1 MVLRIVKRIKIG
13 SCIVSLLLMLY
24 LINVSAVFAQT
35 SVVKATTPEVN
46 FTNFNTEQGL
56 ALSSI
61 SCGIIDQRGNLWFG
75 TFGGGVSRFDGK
87 QFTTFTTANGLANNT
102 IWSAFEDSKGNL
114 WFGSDGGGVSK
125 FDGNKF
131 VSYSTKEGLAQ
142 NTVISIFEDSKSNIW
157 LGTKNAG
164 VSKFDGKKFTNY
176 DVSSDIAF
184 NSVSSIL
191 EDKQGNIWLGSG
203 GSGLIRFNGKS
214 FESYTTVDGLSS
226 NHITAMV
233 KNKQGDFWIATEAG
247 ITFFDG
253 KNFKAITTQNGLPN
267 NNISTIIIDK
277 TENIW
282 LGTKHQGIIK
292 MNVEDYLS
300 AEAEGDFTECFT
312 NFTVEQGLSHNRI
325 FSITEDANANLWI
338 GTYGGG
344 VSRYNGDA
352 FFVYTTNQGLAQNR
366 VWSTIEDKEGN
377 IWFGTNDKGV
387 CKFDGTNF
395 TTYTTKDGLAKN
407 TVWAI
412 HQDKTGNIWF
422 GTEGGGVSK
431 FDGKKFINY
440 TSKQGLIHDDIRSIT
455 QDAEGNMWFGSNG
468 SGVSKFNGETFQ
480 NFTTANG
487 LVHNNVRNIL
497 LDKKGNIWLGTN
509 GGGVSVF
516 DGKKFTNYSTK
527 EGLSHNSIKCMLED
541 AASNIWLGTSG
552 GGAVRFDGTDF
563 LIINTLNGL
572 ADDVVYDMVEDEN
585 GIIWFG
591 TNLGFC
597 GLKVTIDNKQLA
609 PGKAKL
615 SNKAFKNAEFIWE
628 KYNNKTGFPI
638 KDLNTNSMCYTT
650 VGLPKS
656 KENTK
661 GIIWGACGDDKIVRF
676 NPAAI
681 NRDKRLPKLFIQKV
695 KVNEENISWNSLKN
709 HNDSLITLN
718 EEALTYGNRLEEEV
732 KSTLFKNYED
742 ISFSEVRSWYQIP
755 ENLVLPSDLNN
766 ISFEFLAIE
775 TERNFLVKYQ
785 YALVEYASTI
795 DLESVEW
802 SPLSSKTLANYNN
815 LWEGKYTFLV
825 KAIMPEGKRT
835 PIQTYHFKVFPPWW
849 RMWWMYVFYG
859 LTFIGIMILI
869 VWWNGRR
876 LAARAREL
884 TIEVQKATKEIS
896 EQKQIVEDKHK
907 EITDSIH
914 YAKRIQQSILPTDEM
929 INKTLKDNFL
939 LYLPKDVVSGD
950 FYWLEKAPLNLPKGE
965 EFSSPK
971 VESEGAFIAVADC
984 TGHGV
989 PGAMVSVVC
998 SNALSKALLEEGIT
1012 DTGKLLTRVR
1022 EIVIERFAKS
1032 GGVRDGMDIALCSLR
1047 FDVQGLM
1054 LTESE
1059 TVALLQYSGANRP
1072 LLIVRKGELI
1082 KIKPDKQPIGKF
1094 FEDRPFTT
1102 HEIPLQKND
1111 MVYLF
1116 SDGYAD
1122 QFGGKSGKK
1131 FMTKQLY
1138 NLLLNI
1144 AEKPMKEQKEILH
1157 QTLIAWQGNYIQVDD
1172 ICVFGVRI

>member
-1 MVLRIVKRIKIG
+1 MVLNIVKRIKVV
-13 SCIVSLLLMLY
+13 SCVTSLLLVFY
-24 LINVSAVFAQT
+24 LTNISVVFAQT

-131 VSYSTKEGLAQ
+131 VSYTTKNGLAQ
-142 NTVISIFEDSKSNIW
+142 NTILTIFEDRKGNIW
-157 LGTKNAG
+157 LGTREAG
-164 VSKFDGKKFTNY
+164 VSKFDGEKFTNY
-176 DVSSDIAF
+176 DVSSETAQ
-184 NSVSSIL
+184 NSVWSIL
-191 EDKQGNIWLGSG
+191 EDKQGNIWFGTG
-203 GSGLIRFNGKS
+203 GAGLVRFNGKS

-226 NHITAMV
+226 NHITAMA
-233 KNKQGDFWIATEAG
+233 KNTQGDFWIATEAG

-253 KNFKAITTQNGLPN
+253 KSFKAITTQNGLPN

-277 TENIW
+277 SENIW

-292 MNVEDYLS
+292 MNIDCFLTSKEDFS
-300 AEAEGDFTECFT
+300 ECFT

-352 FFVYTTNQGLAQNR
+352 FFIYSTSQGLAQNR
-366 VWSTIEDKEGN
+366 VWSTIEDNEGN

-468 SGVSKFNGETFQ
+468 GGVSKFNGETFQ
-480 NFTTANG
+480 NFTIANG
-487 LVHNNVRNIL
+487 LVHNNVRSML

-516 DGKKFTNYSTK
+516 NGKKFTNYSTN
-527 EGLSHNSIKCMLED
+527 EGLAHNSIKCMLED
-541 AASNIWLGTSG
+541 AAGNIWLGTSG

-609 PGKAKL
+609 PGKANL
-615 SNKAFKNAEFIWE
+615 PNKTFKNGEFIWE

-638 KDLNTNSMCYTT
+638 KDLNTNSMCYTS

-785 YALVEYASTI
+785 YALVEYSSTI

-835 PIQTYHFKVFPPWW
+835 PIQTYHFKVLPPWW

-914 YAKRIQQSILPTDEM
+914 YAKRIQQAILPTVEM

-950 FYWLEKAPLNLPKGE
+950 FYWMENLHLTP
-965 EFSSPK
+965 
-971 VESEGAFIAVADC
+971 SEGRENRTFFAVADC

-1012 DTGKLLTRVR
+1012 ETGKLLERVR

-1032 GGVRDGMDIALCSLR
+1032 GGVRDGMDIALCSLK
-1047 FDVQGLM
+1047 LS
-1054 LTESE
+1054 ESSE
-1059 TVALLQYSGANRP
+1059 FSESYATLQYSGANRP
-1072 LLIVRKGELI
+1072 LIIVRKGELI

-1094 FEDRPFTT
+1094 FENRPFAT
-1102 HEIPLQKND
+1102 HDIPLQKND
-1111 MVYLF
+1111 MIYLF

-1122 QFGGKSGKK
+1122 QFGGENGKK

-1138 NLLLNI
+1138 DLFAQIANKPLDVQKNI
-1144 AEKPMKEQKEILH
+1144 LKE
-1157 QTLIAWQGNYIQVDD
+1157 TLRAWQGNYTQVDD
-1172 ICVFGVRI
+1172 ICIFGVRV

>member
-13 SCIVSLLLMLY
+13 GCIFCLLLMVY

-35 SVVKATTPEVN
+35 AVVKATTPEVN

-87 QFTTFTTANGLANNT
+87 QFTTFTTANGLVNNT

-142 NTVISIFEDSKSNIW
+142 NTILTIFEDSKGNIW
-157 LGTKNAG
+157 LGTKEAG
-164 VSKFDGKKFTNY
+164 ASMFDGEKFLNY
-176 DVSSDIAF
+176 DLSSETTQ
-184 NSVSSIL
+184 NSVWSFL
-191 EDKQGNIWLGSG
+191 EDKQGDIWLGTG
-203 GSGLIRFNGKS
+203 GAGLFRFNGKS
-214 FESYTTVDGLSS
+214 FENYTTVDGLSN

-253 KNFKAITTQNGLPN
+253 KKFKAITIQNGLPN

-277 TENIW
+277 SENIW

-292 MNVEDYLS
+292 MDMDCYLS
-300 AEAEGDFTECFT
+300 SEGDFSECFT
-312 NFTVEQGLSHNRI
+312 NFTTDQGLSHNRI

-366 VWSTIEDKEGN
+366 VWSTIEDNEGN

-387 CKFDGTNF
+387 CKFDGINF

-407 TVWAI
+407 TIWAI
-412 HQDKTGNIWF
+412 HQDKKGNIWF

-431 FDGKKFINY
+431 FDGKKFTNY
-440 TSKQGLIHDDIRSIT
+440 TSKQGLIHDDIRSIA
-455 QDAEGNMWFGSNG
+455 QDADGNMWFGSNG
-468 SGVSKFNGETFQ
+468 SGVSKFNGTIFQ
-480 NFTTANG
+480 NFTTSNG
-487 LVHNNVRNIL
+487 LVHNNIRSIL
-497 LDKKGNIWLGTN
+497 SDKQGNIWLGTN
-509 GGGVSVF
+509 GGGISVF
-516 DGKKFTNYSTK
+516 DGKKFINYDIK

-541 AASNIWLGTSG
+541 AAGNIWLGTSG

-563 LIINTLNGL
+563 LIINMLNGL
-572 ADDVVYDMVEDEN
+572 ADDVVYDMVEDEH
-585 GIIWFG
+585 GTIWFG

-597 GLKVTIDNKQLA
+597 GLKITIDNKQLA
-609 PGKAKL
+609 PGKASL
-615 SNKAFKNAEFIWE
+615 PNKAFKKAEFIWE

-661 GIIWGACGDDKIVRF
+661 GIIWGACGDDKIIRF

-709 HNDSLITLN
+709 HNDSLIILN
-718 EEALTYGNRLEEEV
+718 EEALIYGNRLEEGV
-732 KSTLFKNYED
+732 KSTLFKNYEG
-742 ISFSEVRSWYQIP
+742 ITFSEVRSWYQIP
-755 ENLVLPSDLNN
+755 ENLVLPSGLNN

-775 TERNFLVKYQ
+775 TERNFLVQYQ
-785 YALVEYASTI
+785 YALVEYSSTI

-835 PIQTYHFKVFPPWW
+835 PIQTYHFKVLSPWW
-849 RMWWMYVFYG
+849 RTWWMYVFYG
-859 LTFIGIMILI
+859 LTFIGIMFLI

-884 TIEVQKATKEIS
+884 TIEVQKATQEIS
-896 EQKQIVEDKHK
+896 EQKQIVENKHK

-950 FYWLEKAPLNLPKGE
+950 FYWLENISLTPSEGKSI
-965 EFSSPK
+965 SSPSGNLG
-971 VESEGAFIAVADC
+971 VASFIAVADC

-1032 GGVRDGMDIALCSLR
+1032 GGVRDGMDVALCSLK
-1047 FDVQGLM
+1047 FSEGSELS
-1054 LTESE
+1054 ESYA
-1059 TVALLQYSGANRP
+1059 TLQYSGANRP

-1094 FEDRPFTT
+1094 FEDRPFVT
-1102 HEIPLQKND
+1102 HNVSLQKD
-1111 MVYLF
+1111 DVFYLF

-1144 AEKPMKEQKEILH
+1144 AEKPMKEQKKILH

-1172 ICVFGVRI
+1172 ICVFGVKI

>member
-1 MVLRIVKRIKIG
+1 MLGTLKRIKIG
-13 SCIVSLLLMLY
+13 GCIFSLLLMFY
-24 LINVSAVFAQT
+24 LINISVVSAQT
-35 SVVKATTPEVN
+35 SVVKATTPQAN

-61 SCGIIDQRGNLWFG
+61 SCGIIDKMGNLWFG

-87 QFTTFTTANGLANNT
+87 QFTTFTTANGLVNNT

-131 VSYSTKEGLAQ
+131 ISYTTKNGLAQ
-142 NTVISIFEDSKSNIW
+142 NTILTIFEDRKGNIW
-157 LGTKNAG
+157 LGTREAG
-164 VSKFDGKKFTNY
+164 VSKFDGEKFTNY
-176 DVSSDIAF
+176 DVSSETAQ
-184 NSVSSIL
+184 NSVWSVL
-191 EDKQGNIWLGSG
+191 EDKQGNIWFGTG
-203 GSGLIRFNGKS
+203 GAGLVRYNGKS
-214 FESYTTVDGLSS
+214 FENFTTLDGLSS
-226 NHITAMV
+226 NRIAVMV
-233 KNKQGDFWIATEAG
+233 KNKQGNFWIATDEG
-247 ITFFDG
+247 ITFYDG
-253 KNFKAITTQNGLPN
+253 NSFKVINTKNGLPN

-277 TENIW
+277 SENIW

-292 MNVEDYLS
+292 MDIDCYLTSKEDFS
-300 AEAEGDFTECFT
+300 ECFT
-312 NFTVEQGLSHNRI
+312 NYTVEQGLSHNRV
-325 FSITEDANANLWI
+325 FSITEDVNANLWI

-352 FFVYTTNQGLAQNR
+352 FFIYTTNQGLAQNR
-366 VWSTIEDKEGN
+366 VWNTIEDNEGN
-377 IWFGTNDKGV
+377 IWFGTNDKGA
-387 CKFDGTNF
+387 CKFDGTYF

-412 HQDKTGNIWF
+412 YQDKEGNIWF

-431 FDGKKFINY
+431 FNGRNFVTY
-440 TSKQGLIHDDIRSIT
+440 TTKQGLIHDDIRSIA
-455 QDAEGNMWFGSNG
+455 QDAKGNMWFGSNG
-468 SGVSKFNGETFQ
+468 GGVSKFNGEKFENYTV
-480 NFTTANG
+480 ANG
-487 LVHNNVRNIL
+487 LSHNNVRSIL
-497 LDKKGNIWLGTN
+497 VDKNENIWLATN
-509 GGGVSVF
+509 GGGISVF
-516 DGKKFTNYSTK
+516 DGKKFTNYTTQD
-527 EGLSHNSIKCMLED
+527 GLPHNSIKCMLED
-541 AASNIWLGTSG
+541 AAGNIWLGTSG
-552 GGAVRFDGTDF
+552 GGVIRFDGTDF
-563 LIINTLNGL
+563 LTINTLNGL

-597 GLKVTIDNKQLA
+597 GLKVKVDNKLLA
-609 PGKAKL
+609 SGKVDL
-615 SNKAFKNAEFIWE
+615 PNKSIKKAEFIWE

-695 KVNEENISWNSLKN
+695 KINEENISWNSLKN

-718 EEALTYGNRLEEEV
+718 EEALIYGNRLDDEE
-732 KSTLFKNYED
+732 KSTLFKNLEG
-742 ISFSEVRSWYQIP
+742 ITFSEVRNWYQIP
-755 ENLVLPSDLNN
+755 EDLVLPNHLNN
-766 ISFEFLAIE
+766 ISFEFLAVE

-785 YALVEYASTI
+785 YALIEYASTI
-795 DLESVEW
+795 DLEKVEW

-835 PIQTYHFKVFPPWW
+835 PIQTYHFKVLPPWW
-849 RMWWMYVFYG
+849 RTWWMYGFYG
-859 LTFIGIMILI
+859 LTFIGIMVLI
-869 VWWNGRR
+869 VRLNGRR

-914 YAKRIQQSILPTDEM
+914 YAKRIQQAILPTDEM

-950 FYWLEKAPLNLPKGE
+950 FYWLESPSNVISNEVKQSDSKNSPSGE
-965 EFSSPK
+965 IF
-971 VESEGAFIAVADC
+971 FAVADC

-1012 DTGKLLTRVR
+1012 ETGKLLERVR

-1032 GGVRDGMDIALCSLR
+1032 GGVRDGMDLVLCSLQ
-1047 FDVQGLM
+1047 FSNNSKPS
-1054 LTESE
+1054 ESYA
-1059 TVALLQYSGANRP
+1059 TLQYSGANRP
-1072 LLIVRKGELI
+1072 LIIVRKGELI

-1094 FEDRPFTT
+1094 LEDRPFTT
-1102 HEIPLQKND
+1102 HDIPLQKND
-1111 MVYLF
+1111 MIYLF

-1122 QFGGKSGKK
+1122 QFGGENGKK

-1138 NLLLNI
+1138 DLFAQIANKPLDVQKNI
-1144 AEKPMKEQKEILH
+1144 LKE
-1157 QTLIAWQGNYIQVDD
+1157 TLRAWQGNYTQVDD
-1172 ICVFGVRI
+1172 VCILGVRV